1 MTAIVQHR
9 SMKRMLSFVQV
20 RQSHVIDFAAV
31 TQALSSVNFDLIII
45 LQGVLLN
52 ALVKF
57 FHSHIA

>member
-1 MTAIVQHR
+1 
-9 SMKRMLSFVQV
+9 MKRILSFVQAH
-20 RQSHVIDFAAV
+20 RQSQVIDFPVV